1 MIKAEFGMKRLGH
14 GLPAL
19 LAAAFLLSANTMVLA
34 QTAGEMLHACQALQR
49 GMRVTGNTA
58 FLPSGTEAQQCWGFM
73 SAVQEYSVLADQAGT
88 RLLNACPAADT
99 KTTEIV
105 DVFVK
110 YANAHPEKRDTPAAA
125 AAYNAMADAFP
136 CP

>member
-1 MIKAEFGMKRLGH
+1 MRQL
-14 GLPAL
+14 AL
-19 LAAAFLLSANTMVLA
+19 ASVTAVFILSAAAPALA

-49 GMRVTGNTA
+49 GIRIKGHEA
-58 FLPSGTEAQQCWGFM
+58 FLPSSADAQQCWGFM

-88 RLLNACPAADT
+88 RILNACPPVDT
-99 KTTEIV
+99 KTTQII

-110 YANAHPEKRDTPAAA
+110 YASSHANNSDTSAAV
-125 AAYNAMADAFP
+125 AAYNAMLDAFP

>member
-1 MIKAEFGMKRLGH
+1 MKAEFGMKPLGLRL
-14 GLPAL
+14 LAL
-19 LAAAFLLSANTMVLA
+19 FAAAFLLSGTTPVLA
-34 QTAGEMLHACQALQR
+34 QTAGEMLHACQTLQR
-49 GMRVTGNTA
+49 GMRIKGDTA

-88 RLLNACPAADT
+88 RLLSACPAADT
-99 KTTEIV
+99 KTTQIV

-110 YANAHPEKRDTPAAA
+110 YANAHPEKRDIPAAA
-125 AAYNAMADAFP
+125 VAYNAIADAFP

>member
-1 MIKAEFGMKRLGH
+1 LNDSEFGMKHLSETIS
-14 GLPAL
+14 AV
-19 LAAAFLLSANTMVLA
+19 LAATFLFSASTAVMA
-34 QTAGEMLHACQALQR
+34 QTAGEMLHACQTLQR
-49 GMRVTGNTA
+49 GMRITGDTA

-99 KTTEIV
+99 KTTQIV
-105 DVFVK
+105 EVFVK
-110 YANAHPEKRDTPAAA
+110 YAKAHPERLNTPAAA

>member
-1 MIKAEFGMKRLGH
+1 MKAAAGMKLWGQ
-14 GLPAL
+14 
-19 LAAAFLLSANTMVLA
+19 AAFFATAFLLSANTAVMA

-58 FLPSGTEAQQCWGFM
+58 FLPSGADAQQCWGFM
-73 SAVQEYSVLADQAGT
+73 SAVQEYSVLADEAGS
-88 RLLNACPAADT
+88 RLLGACPAADT
-99 KTTEIV
+99 KTTQIV

-110 YANAHPEKRDTPAAA
+110 YASAHREKLDASAAA
-125 AAYNAMADAFP
+125 VAYNAMAVAFP

>member
-1 MIKAEFGMKRLGH
+1 
-14 GLPAL
+14 
-19 LAAAFLLSANTMVLA
+19 
-34 QTAGEMLHACQALQR
+34 
-49 GMRVTGNTA
+49 
-58 FLPSGTEAQQCWGFM
+58 M

>member
-1 MIKAEFGMKRLGH
+1 MKAEAGMKHLGQTI
-14 GLPAL
+14 LAL
-19 LAAAFLLSANTMVLA
+19 LAAAFLVAANTAGLA
-34 QTAGEMLHACQALQR
+34 QTAGEMLHACQTLQR
-49 GMRVTGNTA
+49 GMRVTGDTA

-88 RLLNACPAADT
+88 RLLSACPAADT
-99 KTTEIV
+99 KTTQIV

-110 YANAHPEKRDTPAAA
+110 YAKAHREKLNAAA
-125 AAYNAMADAFP
+125 AAVAYNAMADAFP

>member
-1 MIKAEFGMKRLGH
+1 MKAEFGMKPLGQRL
-14 GLPAL
+14 LAL
-19 LAAAFLLSANTMVLA
+19 FAAAFLVSANTPVQA
-34 QTAGEMLHACQALQR
+34 QTAGEMAHACQMLQR
-49 GMRVTGNTA
+49 GMRVKGDTA
-58 FLPSGTEAQQCWGFM
+58 FLPSSTEAQQCWGFM

>member
-1 MIKAEFGMKRLGH
+1 MKAEVGMNPLGQTF
-14 GLPAL
+14 LAL
-19 LAAAFLLSANTMVLA
+19 LAAASLVCATTAVLA
-34 QTAGEMLHACQALQR
+34 QTAGEMLHACQTLQR
-49 GMRVTGNTA
+49 GMRIKGDTA

-88 RLLNACPAADT
+88 RLLSACPAADT
-99 KTTEIV
+99 KTTQIV

-125 AAYNAMADAFP
+125 VAYDAMADAFP
-136 CP
+136 CR